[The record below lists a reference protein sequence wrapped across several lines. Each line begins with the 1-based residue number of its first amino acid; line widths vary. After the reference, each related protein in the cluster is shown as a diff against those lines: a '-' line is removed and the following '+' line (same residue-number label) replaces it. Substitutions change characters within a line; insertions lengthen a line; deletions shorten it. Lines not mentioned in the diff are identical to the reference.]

1 MSIGLNSLELQKN
14 FSKVFW
20 NPFDSERSLL
30 ENSTEEK
37 IGKVVLTIF
46 LSLATGCLF
55 LAFPTILWCINW
67 INPDPESQQGTF
79 KQKDEDSSDSPVPDP
94 GIFSDQ
100 RLATNSLTPL
110 VGRVDG
116 LASPLTSPVI
126 PLSNETSHSL
136 RNDWLSL
143 GDVLIPHERLR
154 DESASESIHPQ
165 TAASLLACKH
175 VKYVINFLMG
185 ETFLPGARLTTLSD
199 DQVDEDPILRLPR
212 EMHYFVNGLLDV
224 VITDQMTQFV
234 HPQTGKACFAP
245 IDKKHLENVPYLR
258 KVGIKLFEDVF
269 FKGEIDP
276 VIQKGRAIRSVSR
289 PGTGTSHDPVIKFM
303 DFGRGFLDELASLD
317 AKFSQFLQRIPA
329 STVDKLFEFPPE
341 VKDSG
346 RTTRTML
353 EFCRLPVA
361 LQIIQFIM
369 GKLRDKMVLCFS
381 QSEAKVIREDIDYII
396 TFCKS
401 FHDLM
406 QIMYNE
412 HGIEKVTFSEEENRC
427 LGIAATDF
435 FENYAQIA
443 AKRAARQSAKIGID
457 TVKVIEKY
465 TKDPLVVELKG
476 IIDNVKAKNWVS
488 LAGSGLC
495 ILFTGRAPAVADL
508 YSHFSSLE
516 QGDITKY
523 SNRELQTWIDGQAR
537 SSKGASL
544 PPALEK
550 EVIRFGFKLLKGLSE
565 NSMIQSI
572 LAIPPRPL
580 LHHVLGLPPTGPLTI
595 LSILRAPELFDR
607 LQDIRVVV
615 GFLLKDPRINEI
627 FDLLIERKNLFKFLV
642 SKDELESH
650 SQGISLFTDF
660 DGLTGEPQASI
671 KSDIQAVAERLVG
684 ARYAYFAKHKLL

>member
-1 MSIGLNSLELQKN
+1 
-14 FSKVFW
+14 
-20 NPFDSERSLL
+20 
-30 ENSTEEK
+30 
-37 IGKVVLTIF
+37 
-46 LSLATGCLF
+46 
-55 LAFPTILWCINW
+55 
-67 INPDPESQQGTF
+67 
-79 KQKDEDSSDSPVPDP
+79 
-94 GIFSDQ
+94 
-100 RLATNSLTPL
+100 
-110 VGRVDG
+110 
-116 LASPLTSPVI
+116 
-126 PLSNETSHSL
+126 
-136 RNDWLSL
+136 
-143 GDVLIPHERLR
+143 
-154 DESASESIHPQ
+154 
-165 TAASLLACKH
+165 
-175 VKYVINFLMG
+175 MG

-199 DQVDEDPILRLPR
+199 DQVDEDPILGLPR

-224 VITDQMTQFV
+224 VIKDQMTEFG
-234 HPQTGKACFAP
+234 HPETP
-245 IDKKHLENVPYLR
+245 IYKQLEKVPYLR

-289 PGTGTSHDPVIKFM
+289 PGTGTSHDRVIKFK

-317 AKFSQFLQRIPA
+317 AKFSQFLLLIPA
-329 STVDKLFEFPPE
+329 STVDKLFEFPAK
-341 VKDSG
+341 VKNSD
-346 RTTRTML
+346 RTRRTML

-406 QIMYNE
+406 QIMYDE
-412 HGIEKVTFSEEENRC
+412 DGIEKVTFSEEENRS

-465 TKDPLVVELKG
+465 AKDPLVVELKG

-580 LHHVLGLPPTGPLTI
+580 LHHVLGLPLEGPLTI

-627 FDLLIERKNLFKFLV
+627 FDLLIERKNLFEFLV

-650 SQGISLFTDF
+650 SQGSSLFTEYDR
-660 DGLTGEPQASI
+660 LTEELRDPI
-671 KSDIQAVAERLVG
+671 KRDIQAVAERLVG
-684 ARYAYFAKHKLL
+684 ARDAYFRKHKL